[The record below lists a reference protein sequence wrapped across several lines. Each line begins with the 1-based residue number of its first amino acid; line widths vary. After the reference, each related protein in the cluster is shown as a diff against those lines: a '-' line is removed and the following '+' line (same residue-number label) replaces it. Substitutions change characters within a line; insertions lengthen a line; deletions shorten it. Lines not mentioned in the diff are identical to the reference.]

1 MKPCRWGYKMNQ
13 GGNQYN
19 TTFPLAVKDMYM
31 YENIP
36 ELIEAGV
43 VSFKIEGRM
52 READYLLG
60 IINSYS
66 DAINRYIEDPIFMIV
81 RRIQKR
87 CMKTENVISRPLML
101 LVNQD

>member
-66 DAINRYIEDPIFMIV
+66 DAINRYIEDPYV
-81 RRIQKR
+81 LLYL
-87 CMKTENVISRPLML
+87 VI
-101 LVNQD
+101 LVERY